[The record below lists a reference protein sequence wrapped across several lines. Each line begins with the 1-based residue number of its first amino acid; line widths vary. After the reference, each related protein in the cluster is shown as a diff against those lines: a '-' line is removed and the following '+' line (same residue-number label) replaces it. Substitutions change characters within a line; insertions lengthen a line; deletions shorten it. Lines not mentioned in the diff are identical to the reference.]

1 MVDTNLAMTTKTNE
15 AGRDSK
21 ENHENDLSHSM
32 VHYLLTIHKLK
43 ENRGFA
49 RVTDIAK
56 DLDLTKGSV
65 STMLNNLK
73 KKGLIQE
80 EDECKFVVLTD
91 LGHEEVHRILSSRT
105 LLYYFLRD
113 FVGVD
118 EKTAELDSC
127 KMEHLMSAQTSER
140 FFNFMKTLAC
150 TCEDLERN
158 GQLPASFQFK
168 TALDLCSYSNSED
181 FIHHQKGD
189 SHLPTVK

>member
-1 MVDTNLAMTTKTNE
+1 MVDTNLSMMTKTP
-15 AGRDSK
+15 DSK
-21 ENHENDLSHSM
+21 DTHENELSHSM

-65 STMLNNLK
+65 STMLSNLK
-73 KKGLIQE
+73 KKGFIQE

-91 LGHEEVHRILSSRT
+91 SGHDEVHRILSSRT
-105 LLYYFLRD
+105 LLFYFLRD

-118 EKTAELDSC
+118 EKTAKLDSC
-127 KMEHLMSAQTSER
+127 QMEHLMSAQTSEK

-150 TCEDLERN
+150 SCEDLSKA
-158 GQLPASFQFK
+158 GVLPKSFQFK
-168 TALDLCSYSNSED
+168 TTLDLCSYSSADD
-181 FIHHQKGD
+181 FIDNQKGD
-189 SHLPTVK
+189 SHLPTDN

>member
-1 MVDTNLAMTTKTNE
+1 M
-15 AGRDSK
+15 K
-21 ENHENDLSHSM
+21 EPNDNDLSHSM

-73 KKGLIQE
+73 KRELIREE
-80 EDECKFVVLTD
+80 EDCKFVVLTE

-105 LLYYFLRD
+105 LLYYFLKD

-118 EKTAELDSC
+118 EETAQNDSC
-127 KMEHLMSAQTSER
+127 QMEHLMSPKTSEK

-150 TCEDLERN
+150 SCEDLEKL
-158 GQLPASFQFK
+158 GQLPKSFQFK
-168 TALDLCSYSNSED
+168 TTLDLCAYTTSDE

-189 SHLPTVK
+189 SHLKSK